1 MEENIKYL
9 NDKTTKR
16 GLKNQLVKELKGLGD
31 SLKAENKNFEGVCVE
46 NIGKDNFKMYVGPDY
61 GYDNLTVAVLSNR
74 KMYKELSTNV
84 LLIAD
89 KYIATID
96 GDFQIKANGYDIICF
111 GKHKIYAIKDVVVF
125 LEV

>member
-16 GLKNQLVKELKGLGD
+16 ELKGRLVKELKGLGD

-46 NIGKDNFKMYVGPDY
+46 SVSKPSFKMYVGPDY
-61 GYDNLTVAVLSNR
+61 GYDNLTVAVLSHK
-74 KMYKELSTNV
+74 KMYKELSTNI
-84 LLIAD
+84 LLVAD
-89 KYIATID
+89 KYLATID
-96 GDFQIKANGYDIICF
+96 GDFQIKAKGCDIICF
-111 GKHKIYAIKDVVVF
+111 GKHKIYAIKDVIVF

>member
-9 NDKTTKR
+9 NDKRTKK
-16 GLKNQLVKELKGLGD
+16 GLKNQLVKELKSLGD
-31 SLKAENKNFEGVCVE
+31 SLEAENKNFEGVCVE
-46 NIGKDNFKMYVGPDY
+46 SVGKDKFKMYVGPDY

-96 GDFQIKANGYDIICF
+96 GDFQIKAKGCDIICF
-111 GKHKIYAIKDVVVF
+111 GKHKIYAIKDVIVF
-125 LEV
+125 LEI